1 MNPVRG
7 GGSASALTITSWSAL
22 ATTTRSSRPSAVVS
36 SSSAVRRSTEVRSSM
51 RTMRAS
57 APGRA
62 GDVADEPTR
71 SPTTTDLRPSSRA
84 RIAVTSASPSSDAGV
99 AAAVDRD

>member
-7 GGSASALTITSWSAL
+7 GGSASALTITNWSAF

-36 SSSAVRRSTEVRSSM
+36 SSSAVRRSTDVRSAM

-57 APGRA
+57 APGTP
-62 GDVADEPTR
+62 ETSPTNPTR

-84 RIAVTSASPSSDAGV
+84 RMAVTTGSSGPASGRTQV
-99 AAAVDRD
+99 